1 MKKYIL
7 YFITALFLLGTTGC
21 SKKNSEPDS
30 VKPKAEGALP
40 QDMATMVEPIDA
52 LMRNMLKNNTDY
64 DATNPEFFW
73 SALYYFLGNSGTEN
87 SLVTVTDDGRLKVP
101 KKVAQEYAIALFA
114 TYDDLLP
121 LPETLSHSIIYD
133 KDWDAYLLTQGDR
146 GLSETVLSNYKETE
160 KGYVITAM
168 LVSTMEDKE
177 VLGKCEVTMQKNAF
191 ADGIV
196 DPRYFYSI
204 EAMTK
209 EEGFAPPTQNASC
222 VFNGLADSHT
232 VEVTLDDG
240 TIQAFQFYDET
251 VSEKLHTMKEGD
263 AFSFIYSDDDKTGTL
278 TILEIK

>member
-21 SKKNSEPDS
+21 TKNSEPDPA
-30 VKPKAEGALP
+30 KPQTQGALP
-40 QDMATMVEPIDA
+40 QDMATMAEPIDA
-52 LMRNMLKNNTDY
+52 LMRSMLENNTEY

-73 SALYYFLGNSGTEN
+73 SALYYFLGNSGAEN

-121 LPETLSHSIIYD
+121 LPESLSNSITYD
-133 KDWDAYLLTQGDR
+133 KDWDAYLLSQGDR
-146 GLSETVLSNYKETE
+146 GLSETTLSDYKETE
-160 KGYVITAM
+160 NGYVITAK

-177 VLGKCEVTMQKNAF
+177 VLGKCQVTMQKNAF

-204 EAMTK
+204 ATMTK
-209 EEGFAPPTQNASC
+209 EEGFAPPTQKASA
-222 VFNGLADSHT
+222 VFNGLVDGHT
-232 VEVTLDDG
+232 VEVTLEDG
-240 TIQAFQFYDET
+240 TIQAFKFYDET
-251 VSEKLHTMKEGD
+251 VSEKLHNMKEKD
-263 AFSFIYSDDDKTGTL
+263 AFSFVYSIDEKAGTL

>member
-7 YFITALFLLGTTGC
+7 YFMTALFLLGATGC
-21 SKKNSEPDS
+21 SKNSEPS
-30 VKPKAEGALP
+30 SPKPQAQGAVP
-40 QDMATMVEPIDA
+40 QEMATMVEPIDA
-52 LMRNMLKNNTDY
+52 LMRCMLENNTDY
-64 DATNPEFFW
+64 DATDPEFFW
-73 SALYYFLGNSGTEN
+73 SALYYFLGNSGAEN

-121 LPETLSHSIIYD
+121 LPESLSNSITYD
-133 KDWDAYLLTQGDR
+133 KDWDAYLLSQGDR
-146 GLSETVLSNYKETE
+146 GLSETNLSDYRETE
-160 KGYVITAM
+160 NGYVITAK

-177 VLGKCEVTMQKNAF
+177 VLGKCQVTMQKNAF

-204 EAMTK
+204 ATMTK
-209 EEGFAPPTQNASC
+209 EEGFAPPTQTASA
-222 VFNGLADSHT
+222 VFNGLVDGHT
-232 VEVTLDDG
+232 VEITLEDG

-251 VSEKLHTMKEGD
+251 VSEKLHNMKEKD
-263 AFSFIYSDDDKTGTL
+263 AFSFVYSTDEEAGAS

>member
-7 YFITALFLLGTTGC
+7 YFITALFLLGITGC
-21 SKKNSEPDS
+21 SKKNSEPA
-30 VKPKAEGALP
+30 PANLQAQGAIP

-52 LMRNMLKNNTDY
+52 LMRSMLENNTDY

-73 SALYYFLGNSGTEN
+73 SALYYFLGTSGTEN
-87 SLVTVTDDGRLKVP
+87 SLVTETDDGRLKVP

-114 TYDDLLP
+114 NYDDLLP
-121 LPETLSHSIIYD
+121 LPESLSNSITYD

-146 GLSETVLSNYKETE
+146 GLSKTVLSNYKETDN
-160 KGYVITAM
+160 GYVIMAK

-177 VLGKCEVTMQKNAF
+177 VLGKSLVTMQKNAF

-196 DPRYFYSI
+196 DPRYFYSV
-204 EAMTK
+204 AGMTK
-209 EEGFAPPTQNASC
+209 EEGFAPPTYNASA
-222 VFNGLADSHT
+222 VFNGSADGHT
-232 VEVTLDDG
+232 VEVTLEDG

-251 VSEKLHTMKEGD
+251 VSEKLHAMKEGD
-263 AFSFIYSDDDKTGTL
+263 AFSFVYSHDKETGTL